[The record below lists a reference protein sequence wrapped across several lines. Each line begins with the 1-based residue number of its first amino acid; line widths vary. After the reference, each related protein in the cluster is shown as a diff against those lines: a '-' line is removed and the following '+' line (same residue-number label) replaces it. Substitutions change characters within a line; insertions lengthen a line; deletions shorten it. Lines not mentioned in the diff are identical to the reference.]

1 MAANDGTVDDGTAED
16 GADWLALGSVVTL
29 NGGSRR
35 VMVVGRIQRDAATG
49 IICDYSACP
58 WPQGMLDSS
67 HLIVFN
73 HANIAQV
80 HAHGFT
86 DSQETT
92 WRRLLHELKRH
103 ATQPQAPHPPS
114 N

>member
-1 MAANDGTVDDGTAED
+1 MTVNEGAADDMG
-16 GADWLALGSVVTL
+16 WLALGNVVTL

-49 IICDYSACP
+49 IVYDYSACP

-67 HLIVFN
+67 HLILFN
-73 HANIAQV
+73 HADIAQV

-92 WRRLLHELKRH
+92 WRQLLNELKRH
-103 ATQPQAPHPPS
+103 ATQPPTPPRAGQPPE
-114 N
+114 